1 MYFDGDQQVAPM
13 DFAISVAWSSLL
25 QGVLC
30 CDGDLLRLVHL
41 SNQFRVLD
49 AREVLRAGDEILT
62 ESVLNSVVITDAGK
76 VVEVKATLKKQGVS
90 IMEVTSSFLYRGKFT
105 DYDKTFTRRTE
116 QPVQVVCASRKDVEV
131 LKSKPWLRWNADG
144 SALAPGAVLIFR
156 LETFAQNGS
165 NKVFS
170 KVNTEGTVW
179 LKTTRDVI
187 EVARVDYEAADVHG
201 NIVLEYL
208 ARNGSSIEQPVYFE
222 TGGYSVLP
230 DKKVFPASVAVP
242 LWNCAYADVSGDFN
256 PIHTNAYF
264 ADLAGLPGTI
274 THGMFTSASTRKFV
288 EIFAANNDPRRVKSY
303 RVTFLDMVLPGDELD
318 TKLYHVGMSN
328 GKKIIK
334 VVTVNGRGSK
344 VLEGEAL
351 VEQPGTAYVFTGQ
364 GSQEVGMGMELYE
377 KSPVAREL
385 WDRAEGSAVEACAH
399 MRSTYG
405 ISILKIVR
413 MNPTSETV
421 HFGGQNGDAIK
432 RKYMSMTYEVMEM
445 GEIKRI
451 PLFPQINE
459 STLSHTFTHTA
470 GLLSATQFTQ
480 PALVLMEM
488 ASFID
493 MQANG
498 LIQED
503 CSFAGHSL
511 GEYAALGAVGQV
523 LSIESLIDVVFYRG
537 MTMQVAVPRDALGRS
552 VYGMCAVNPS
562 RMGRTFGQ
570 QALKLVVAAIR
581 QHSNKLLEIVN
592 YNVENLQ
599 YVVAGELSNL
609 CALRVVLDDIK
620 KLKIDFAELAK
631 EKSIA
636 EIESGLSDMVQG
648 ALQTV
653 ARQVEEGGFPVQVR
667 GEATMPL
674 AGIDVP
680 FHSSF
685 LLNGVVPFRQ
695 MLCAKLDPKYI
706 NVRLLIGKYIPN
718 LTAI

>member
-1 MYFDGDQQVAPM
+1 
-13 DFAISVAWSSLL
+13 
-25 QGVLC
+25 
-30 CDGDLLRLVHL
+30 
-41 SNQFRVLD
+41 
-49 AREVLRAGDEILT
+49 
-62 ESVLNSVVITDAGK
+62 
-76 VVEVKATLKKQGVS
+76 
-90 IMEVTSSFLYRGKFT
+90 
-105 DYDKTFTRRTE
+105 
-116 QPVQVVCASRKDVEV
+116 
-131 LKSKPWLRWNADG
+131 
-144 SALAPGAVLIFR
+144 
-156 LETFAQNGS
+156 
-165 NKVFS
+165 
-170 KVNTEGTVW
+170 NTKGTVW
-179 LKTTRDVI
+179 LKTTREVI

-201 NIVLEYL
+201 NIVLEYM

-242 LWNCAYADVSGDFN
+242 LSNCAYADVSGDFN

-364 GSQEVGMGMELYE
+364 GSQEVGMGMRGRSVRLLRDVP
-377 KSPVAREL
+377 PVVFERESL
-385 WDRAEGSAVEACAH
+385 PKAWHPTTTPQAH

-413 MNPTSETV
+413 VNPTSETV

-503 CSFAGHSL
+503 CSFAGH
-511 GEYAALGAVGQV
+511 
-523 LSIESLIDVVFYRG
+523 R
-537 MTMQVAVPRDALGRS
+537 
-552 VYGMCAVNPS
+552 
-562 RMGRTFGQ
+562 
-570 QALKLVVAAIR
+570 
-581 QHSNKLLEIVN
+581 
-592 YNVENLQ
+592 
-599 YVVAGELSNL
+599 
-609 CALRVVLDDIK
+609 
-620 KLKIDFAELAK
+620 
-631 EKSIA
+631 
-636 EIESGLSDMVQG
+636 
-648 ALQTV
+648 
-653 ARQVEEGGFPVQVR
+653 
-667 GEATMPL
+667 
-674 AGIDVP
+674 
-680 FHSSF
+680 
-685 LLNGVVPFRQ
+685 
-695 MLCAKLDPKYI
+695 
-706 NVRLLIGKYIPN
+706 
-718 LTAI
+718 